1 MSRKL
6 LFQRFM
12 YEIIHK
18 AKQEVA
24 RDKFSLISFMYTY
37 FSKSFLYRFFLSSF
51 ILEIIFPYERDSR
64 IFSIHNDAL
73 DLIY

>member
-12 YEIIHK
+12 YVIIHK

-37 FSKSFLYRFFLSSF
+37 FSKSFLYRFFLLSF
-51 ILEIIFPYERDSR
+51 ILEIIFPDERDSR